1 MEDDLHQLSFIQAK
15 KEALE
20 SSTGILELG
29 LAEFPGCALLH
40 LYYLTSLAEYCYQ
53 TENEAL
59 HHLIRSEGEDG
70 NAGDLQSGREKLCR
84 AFEVAWEN
92 VGRGSHVN
100 EGTIVT
106 EIYRLN
112 AEFLLA
118 CLERKVRDVKE
129 SSMDVEDD
137 GVSKIIRQMSQL
149 CDRWS
154 KTPMGEGS
162 NDEMMED
169 LNYLWDEAF

>member
-1 MEDDLHQLSFIQAK
+1 
-15 KEALE
+15 
-20 SSTGILELG
+20 
-29 LAEFPGCALLH
+29 
-40 LYYLTSLAEYCYQ
+40 
-53 TENEAL
+53 
-59 HHLIRSEGEDG
+59 
-70 NAGDLQSGREKLCR
+70 
-84 AFEVAWEN
+84 
-92 VGRGSHVN
+92 VN

-118 CLERKVRDVKE
+118 CLERKMRDVKE